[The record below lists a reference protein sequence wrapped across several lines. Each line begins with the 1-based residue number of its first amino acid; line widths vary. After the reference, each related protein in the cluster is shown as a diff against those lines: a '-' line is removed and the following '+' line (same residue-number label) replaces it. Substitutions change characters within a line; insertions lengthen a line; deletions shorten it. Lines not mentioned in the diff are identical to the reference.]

1 MSNNMDEFLK
11 CYVEQKDRQKSIH
24 TALFYLCEVQKQEKL
39 ICGKRSE

>member
-11 CYVEQKDRQKSIH
+11 CYVEQKARQKRIH
-24 TALFYLCEVQKQEKL
+24 TALFYLYEVQKQEKL